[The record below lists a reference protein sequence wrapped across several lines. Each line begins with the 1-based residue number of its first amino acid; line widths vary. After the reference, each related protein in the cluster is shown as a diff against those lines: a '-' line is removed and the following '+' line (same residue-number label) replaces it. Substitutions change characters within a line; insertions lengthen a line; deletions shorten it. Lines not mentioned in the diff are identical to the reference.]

1 MSALPMPDYVKTSQ
15 ASAAPAVG
23 QRVTVGGKFFCCGTE
38 KFMPRGVSYGPFCPN
53 AQGEP
58 FPESSRLSQDLTHLR
73 ELGFNTVRL
82 YHPPSD
88 QLLSEALRLELQ
100 LIVGLPWTDHGD
112 FLSLRL
118 QRQAIIAQI
127 QTEVARLK
135 DHSCVMAFFVGNE
148 LEKTL
153 VRWLGPSQVQRF
165 LEQLITAG
173 RRAAP
178 NKLFSYA
185 NYPSTEYLIPR
196 NVDFLAFNVYLEQ
209 RADFSTYLQRLHHLA
224 GNKPLLISEL
234 GLDTATHGA
243 GKQALTRSWYEAEC
257 AQAAVGH
264 VWFSYTDEWFRDG
277 VEVTDWQ
284 FGLLDRERRV
294 RPAAWVT
301 AETMELPCPF
311 ISVIVCTYNGMGTLR
326 DCLSSLQKLRYP
338 SYEILVIDDGST
350 LDIASIA
357 AGFPEVRLIRQEHA
371 GLSVARN
378 LGALE
383 ARGEILAY
391 TDDDCLAD
399 ADWLTHLAAGFDQA
413 EWVACGGP
421 NIPPPPR
428 NATERIVAAAP
439 GAPAHVMLN
448 DAEAEH
454 LPGCN
459 LAIRKS
465 ALMAIGGFRAHYQVA
480 GDDVDICWRL
490 RERGGR
496 LRFLPGAMVW
506 HHRRRTLGAYLR
518 QQRGYGAAEALL
530 MKDHPQH
537 FGPLGGARWSG
548 AIYGDVYPVQD
559 LTEGRIFYGPRGHGL
574 FQGIYQSG
582 TRGWLDWLS
591 GTLWMAMVAV
601 AVLLGWYTLTFAL
614 FSISLLAALD
624 RHRRLPYAPHPLS
637 WHGHLKLIALCWVQ
651 PIIRESA
658 RLKGMITLGARPGWQ
673 PKMRQIF
680 TTPLR
685 QPWQVC
691 LGEWA
696 FESSASFDREVLLK
710 DFREQY
716 PGPVQE
722 ADGWQRLDL
731 ILPSRIGLTTALL
744 TVTEYHSQGRRV
756 TRVRALLQLR
766 LFMLLLGAVMLWL
779 HLLAGS
785 LVILS
790 LLLYLRTQMQ
800 LRLTRCALGH
810 EGVTKLQR

>member
-1 MSALPMPDYVKTSQ
+1 MPDFVKTPH
-15 ASAAPAVG
+15 ASTASAVG
-23 QRVTVGGKFFCCGTE
+23 QRVTVGGKFFCQGTE
-38 KFMPRGVSYGPFCPN
+38 KFTLRGISYGPFRPN
-53 AQGEP
+53 QQGEP
-58 FPESSRLSQDLTHLR
+58 FPEALHLSQDLTHLR

-88 QLLSEALRLELQ
+88 LLLSEAQRLNLQ
-100 LIVGLPWTDHGD
+100 LIVGLPWADHGD
-112 FLSLRL
+112 FLSTRGL
-118 QRQAIIAQI
+118 RQAIILQI
-127 QTEVARLK
+127 QTKVTRLK
-135 DHSCVMAFFVGNE
+135 DHPCVMAFLVGNE
-148 LEKTL
+148 IEKTL
-153 VRWLGPSQVQRF
+153 VRWLGPSQVQHF

-196 NVDFLAFNVYLEQ
+196 NADFLAFNIYLEQ
-209 RADFSTYLQRLHHLA
+209 RSDFSAYLQRLHHLA
-224 GNKPLLISEL
+224 GNKPLVISEF
-234 GLDTATHGA
+234 GLDTASHGEE
-243 GKQALTRSWYEAEC
+243 KQALTRSWFEAEC
-257 AQAAVGH
+257 AQAAAGH

-284 FGLLDRERRV
+284 FGLVDRERCV

-311 ISVIVCTYNGMGTLR
+311 ISVIVCTYNGTGTLR
-326 DCLSSLQKLRYP
+326 DCLSSLQNLRYP

-378 LGALE
+378 LGAQE

-399 ADWLTHLAAGFDQA
+399 EDWLTHLAAGFDQA
-413 EWVACGGP
+413 KWVACGGP

-465 ALMAIGGFRAHYQVA
+465 ALMAIGGFRAHYKVA
-480 GDDVDICWRL
+480 GDDVDVCWRL
-490 RERGGR
+490 REHGGR
-496 LRFLPGAMVW
+496 LRFMPGAMVW

-537 FGPLGGARWSG
+537 FGPLGGARWRG
-548 AIYGDVYPVQD
+548 AIYGDVSPVQD

-582 TRGWLDWLS
+582 TRSWLDWLS
-591 GTLWMAMVAV
+591 GTLWVAMVAV
-601 AVLLGWYTLTFAL
+601 TLLLSWPSVALAL
-614 FSISLLAALD
+614 FSLSLLSALD
-624 RHRRLPYAPHPLS
+624 RHRRLAYAPHPLS
-637 WHGHLKLIALCWVQ
+637 WHGHIKLIALCWVQ

-658 RLKGMITLGARPGWQ
+658 RLKGMISLGARPGWQ
-673 PKMRQIF
+673 PKMRQLF
-680 TTPLR
+680 ATGPR
-685 QPWQVC
+685 QPWHLC

-696 FESSASFDREVLLK
+696 FESNASFDREVLLQ
-710 DFREQY
+710 DFREQH
-716 PGPVQE
+716 PGPVLE
-722 ADGWQRLDL
+722 GDDWQRLDL

-744 TVTEYHSQGRRV
+744 TVTEYHSQGHRV
-756 TRVRALLQLR
+756 SRVRALLQLR
-766 LFMLLLGAVMLWL
+766 FFMLLIGAAVLWL

-785 LVILS
+785 SVILS
-790 LLLYLRTQMQ
+790 LLLWHRFQMQ
-800 LRLTRCALGH
+800 RLISRCAQAH